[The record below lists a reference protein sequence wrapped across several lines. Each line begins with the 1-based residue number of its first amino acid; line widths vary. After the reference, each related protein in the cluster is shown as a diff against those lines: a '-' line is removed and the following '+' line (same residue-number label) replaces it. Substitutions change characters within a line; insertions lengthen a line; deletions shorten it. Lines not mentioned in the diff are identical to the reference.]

1 LINIPEGFTMTISV
15 YSRFAGGLVLTM
27 APISWAGLGQAQDM
41 EAVWG
46 VWAGRVGNVEI
57 TMCAQS
63 DPDRPFRLRRN
74 LHNAGLPNR
83 TSRPGGHRQFARL
96 LLQLEVG
103 DQTRPPFT
111 GQKLIQIADHL
122 LGVLA

>member
-1 LINIPEGFTMTISV
+1 MTISV
-15 YSRFAGGLVLTM
+15 YSRFAGGLVLTT
-27 APISWAGLGQAQDM
+27 AFISWAGLGQAQDM
-41 EAVWG
+41 EG

-57 TMCAQS
+57 RMCAQS

-122 LGVLA
+122 LGALA

>member
-1 LINIPEGFTMTISV
+1 MTTSHD
-15 YSRFAGGLVLTM
+15 SRFAGSLVLTT
-27 APISWAGLGQAQDM
+27 AFISRAGLGQAQDM

-83 TSRPGGHRQFARL
+83 TSRPGDHRQFARL

>member
-1 LINIPEGFTMTISV
+1 LINIPEGFNMTTSHD
-15 YSRFAGGLVLTM
+15 SRFAGSLVLTT
-27 APISWAGLGQAQDM
+27 ALISWAGLGQAQDM

-96 LLQLEVG
+96 LVQLEVG